1 MFFRTGSKVE
11 TFSDT
16 HEVRDFFST
25 SPGAPREMLK
35 QIFRLRKVNP
45 PLVNGWN
52 WRASSYV
59 KLG

>member
-45 PLVNGWN
+45 QLVEWLR
-52 WRASSYV
+52 W
-59 KLG
+59 

>member
-1 MFFRTGSKVE
+1 MSFRTGSKVE

-45 PLVNGWN
+45 QLVEWLR
-52 WRASSYV
+52 W
-59 KLG
+59 